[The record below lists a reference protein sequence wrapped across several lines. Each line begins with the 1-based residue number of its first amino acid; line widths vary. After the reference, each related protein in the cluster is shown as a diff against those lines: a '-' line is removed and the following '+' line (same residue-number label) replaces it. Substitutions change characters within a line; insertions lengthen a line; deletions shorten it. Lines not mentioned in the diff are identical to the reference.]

1 LYVILVGSFLF
12 YGSELKLGQTKT
24 IFAPIA
30 MLMLLVFSAA
40 LTGALIF
47 GRPILWYLEGKRTEA
62 LQLLMYTLAI
72 LFCITLVALATVA
85 TVVQTNRAGM

>member
-1 LYVILVGSFLF
+1 MYVILVGSFLF